1 MPINNGTVTIG
12 WDSIGSSV
20 DEFELK
26 RRQPRHPGADRLNDI
41 ARIVS
46 HAKRDISN
54 LSRIVGKYSLAID
67 VFDAPISDITEQ
79 ALDTVRDLA

>member
-1 MPINNGTVTIG
+1 MSINNGSVTLG

-26 RRQPRHPGADRLNDI
+26 RKQTRHAGADRLNDI

-46 HAKRDISN
+46 HAKRDITT
-54 LSRIVGKYSLAID
+54 LSRIVGKYSLATD
-67 VFDAPISDITEQ
+67 VFDAPIGDIAEQ